1 MAQAQVTS
9 VEAIELFRAKFIVF
23 LAQARNVLEEASN
36 EVVRMRPWLQDEK
49 RMFWEQELRRRARK
63 LEEAKQELFNA
74 TLSKFHETIALHRM
88 AVQRS
93 DEMQSESSGSVGRK
107 PEGRVLLVRNRPET
121 EATPRSACVLPQP
134 LHLCA
139 SFLFFFPA
147 FLQRWQRCHPPY
159 PHEDLQCV
167 YVDGGRGT
175 FSRACKFVLLTDHV
189 TLFFIV

>member
-49 RMFWEQELRRRARK
+49 RMFWEQELRRRERR

-88 AVQRS
+88 AVQRTQ
-93 DEMQSESSGSVGRK
+93 QSVREVEAKMSVLKKWDRELENRST
-107 PEGRVLLVRNRPET
+107 PLLKQLE
-121 EATPRSACVLPQP
+121 Q
-134 LHLCA
+134 LHG
-139 SFLFFFPA
+139 FLTTDMTRAVA
-147 FLQRWQRCHPPY
+147 FLDQTLKTLAAYHDVAPA
-159 PHEDLQCV
+159 
-167 YVDGGRGT
+167 GGQKT
-175 FSRACKFVLLTDHV
+175 APAAPAKTEEP
-189 TLFFIV
+189 T